1 MFFGGEICQMNDDPS
16 GVGKSRVLEK
26 AKDPTN
32 LLLAKAFNSKNIT
45 SHSPN

>member
-1 MFFGGEICQMNDDPS
+1 MNDDPS
-16 GVGKSRVLEK
+16 TLGEVGKSRVLEK